1 MRRGLMA
8 WDPEEIPIGILKQRV
23 QRLQSAMA
31 AAGQDGM
38 LLYTNFIRSGAVS
51 YLTAFSPYWADGVLL
66 VPQKGEPIFA
76 TTLSKR
82 VGTWIQSVKPVGD
95 LVTSP
100 TPGAV
105 LGQKL
110 AGSGDIRRL
119 AILELDNFPSGL
131 YGEIEAALPGT
142 EIVDGSETF
151 ATARRHLDDVER
163 RLLGKA
169 ESIAQVALEHL
180 TFDITTDVGTAVGTV
195 EEYARLRGAEEV
207 YVAIAPDLDSDR
219 RFIRLSGNRPLG
231 RRFAIRAS
239 VAYKGAWIRQTKTYS
254 QHGEDRLPI
263 ARADA
268 WFKALIARIDA
279 KHPLRDQIAAD
290 IADLAGAQ
298 LVGWMAEAAMG
309 SRPLAVVAS
318 SETPTEMAEHFA
330 AFIVTL
336 GLNVDGVPWCG
347 AALAGQ
353 GQGNSPP

>member
-8 WDPEEIPIGILKQRV
+8 WDPDEIPIDTLRQRIR
-23 QRLQSAMA
+23 RLQNAMG
-31 AAGQDGM
+31 AAGQDAI
-38 LLYTNFIRSGAVS
+38 LLYTNFVRPGAVS

-66 VPQKGEPIFA
+66 VPRVGEPAFA

-82 VGTWIQSVKPVGD
+82 VGSWIQSVKPIGE

-100 TPGAV
+100 TPGTV
-105 LGQKL
+105 LGQKMA
-110 AGSGDIRRL
+110 AGGGTRRL

-163 RLLGKA
+163 RLLEKS
-169 ESIAQVALEHL
+169 ESIAQAALDRL
-180 TFDITTDVGTAVGTV
+180 KFGIATTVGSAVGTV
-195 EEYARLRGAEEV
+195 EEYARLQGAEEV

-231 RRFAIRAS
+231 RRFAIRAT

-254 QHGEDRLPI
+254 QNGEDRLPI

-268 WFKALIARIDA
+268 WFKALAARIDA
-279 KHPLRDQIAAD
+279 KHSLRDQIAAG
-290 IADLAGAQ
+290 AGNLRGAQ
-298 LVGWMAEAAMG
+298 LVGWMAEG
-309 SRPLAVVAS
+309 PVGTRPLAVVAS
-318 SETPTEMAEHFA
+318 SETPTETAEHFA
-330 AFIVTL
+330 ALIVTL